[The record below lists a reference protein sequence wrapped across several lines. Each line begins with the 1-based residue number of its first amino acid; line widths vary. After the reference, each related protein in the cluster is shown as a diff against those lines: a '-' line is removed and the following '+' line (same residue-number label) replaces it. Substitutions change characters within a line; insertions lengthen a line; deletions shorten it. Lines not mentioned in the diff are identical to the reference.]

1 MGSGNAP
8 FFAVAALI
16 LTIAAKMSVEP
27 AVMLLPMHFAASVAR
42 AVFPITPVIVVSSG
56 MGGVSP
62 FALVKRTA
70 IPMAGALLV
79 IIVANFVLFY
89 R

>member
-1 MGSGNAP
+1 
-8 FFAVAALI
+8 
-16 LTIAAKMSVEP
+16 
-27 AVMLLPMHFAASVAR
+27 MHFAASVAR